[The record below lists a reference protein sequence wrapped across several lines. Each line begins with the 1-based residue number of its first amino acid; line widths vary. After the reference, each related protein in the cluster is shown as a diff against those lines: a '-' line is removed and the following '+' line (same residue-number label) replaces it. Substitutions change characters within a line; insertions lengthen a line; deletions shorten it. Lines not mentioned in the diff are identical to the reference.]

1 MGISRRLML
10 TAAAIGM
17 AFAAAASAAA
27 GEEQTID
34 AFSVWQ
40 ARGHMYKMGEN
51 IGMFVGAL
59 QGPFFIETP
68 EGPVGAG
75 TIICPGIL
83 KVNLEDGSQ
92 TGEGGCIITGEKGA
106 QVFAKWACSG
116 YHLIGCKGEF
126 TLVGGTGRFSGVTGG
141 GPIVVRTT
149 IGKVAVQAGENL
161 AVEAAIGIAFW
172 KGLRY
177 ELP

>member
-1 MGISRRLML
+1 MAITKRLML
-10 TAAAIGM
+10 SAVAVGMAYTAAASP
-17 AFAAAASAAA
+17 AAS
-27 GEEQTID
+27 EETTID

-40 ARGHMYKMGEN
+40 ARGHIFKTGKD
-51 IGMFVGAL
+51 IGMFLGAL
-59 QGPFFIETP
+59 QGPFFVETP

-75 TIICPGIL
+75 TIICPGVL
-83 KVNLEDGSQ
+83 KVNLQDGSQ
-92 TGEGGCIITGEKGA
+92 TGEGGCMITGEKGA
-106 QVFAKWACSG
+106 QVFADWTCSG

-126 TLVGGTGRFSGVTGG
+126 TLRGGTGRFSGVTGG

-149 IGKVAVQAGENL
+149 IGKVAVQASENS

>member
-1 MGISRRLML
+1 MSIFRRLMF

-17 AFAAAASAAA
+17 AATATAVAS
-27 GEEQTID
+27 EEQTID
-34 AFSVWQ
+34 AFSVWH
-40 ARGHMYKMGEN
+40 ARGHVFKMGDN

-75 TIICPGIL
+75 KIICPGL
-83 KVNLEDGSQ
+83 FKVSLEDGSQ
-92 TGEGGCIITGEKGA
+92 TGEGGCLITGEKGA
-106 QVFAKWACSG
+106 QIFANWACSG

-126 TLVGGTGRFSGVTGG
+126 TLNGGTGRFSGITGG

-149 IGKVAVQAGENL
+149 IREIAVQANENPD
-161 AVEAAIGIAFW
+161 VEAAIGIAFW

>member
-1 MGISRRLML
+1 MLISRRLML

-17 AFAAAASAAA
+17 AYAAAASAAA

-40 ARGHMYKMGEN
+40 ARGHMFKMGEN

-59 QGPFFIETP
+59 QGPFFVETP

-75 TIICPGIL
+75 KIICPGL
-83 KVNLEDGSQ
+83 FKVDLEDGSQ
-92 TGEGGCIITGEKGA
+92 TGEGSCLITGEKGA
-106 QVFAKWACSG
+106 QVFANWTCSG
-116 YHLIGCKGEF
+116 YHLIGCKGKF
-126 TLVGGTGRFSGVTGG
+126 TLLGGTGRFSGITGG

-149 IGKVAVQAGENL
+149 IREIAVQADENPD
-161 AVEAAIGIAFW
+161 VETAIGIAFW

>member
-17 AFAAAASAAA
+17 AYAAAASAAA
-27 GEEQTID
+27 SEEQTID

-59 QGPFFIETP
+59 QGPFFVETP

-75 TIICPGIL
+75 TIICPGLL

-92 TGEGGCIITGEKGA
+92 TGEGSCVITGEKGA
-106 QVFAKWACSG
+106 QVFANWTCSG
-116 YHLIGCKGEF
+116 YHLVGCTGKF
-126 TLVGGTGRFSGVTGG
+126 TLTGGTGRFSKVTGG
-141 GPIVVRTT
+141 GPITVRTT
-149 IGKVAVQAGENL
+149 LRKAAVAANRKS
-161 AVEAAIGIAFW
+161 AVETAVGIAFW
-172 KGLRY
+172 KGLTY
-177 ELP
+177 KLP

>member
-1 MGISRRLML
+1 MSISRRLML
-10 TAAAIGM
+10 TAAAIVM
-17 AFAAAASAAA
+17 SYAAAVSAAAS
-27 GEEQTID
+27 EEQTID
-34 AFSVWQ
+34 AFSVWH
-40 ARGHMYKMGEN
+40 ARGHVFKIGEN

-75 TIICPGIL
+75 TIICPGL
-83 KVNLEDGSQ
+83 FKVNLEDGSQ
-92 TGEGGCIITGEKGA
+92 TGEGECMITGQKGE
-106 QVFAKWACSG
+106 QVFAKWTCSG

-126 TLVGGTGRFSGVTGG
+126 TLYGGTGRFSGITGG

-149 IGKVAVQAGENL
+149 IREIAVQANENPD
-161 AVEAAIGIAFW
+161 VEATIGIAFW

>member
-83 KVNLEDGSQ
+83 NRYSPDDIQIRGN
-92 TGEGGCIITGEKGA
+92 
-106 QVFAKWACSG
+106 
-116 YHLIGCKGEF
+116 
-126 TLVGGTGRFSGVTGG
+126 
-141 GPIVVRTT
+141 RTT
-149 IGKVAVQAGENL
+149 VPRQ
-161 AVEAAIGIAFW
+161 
-172 KGLRY
+172 R
-177 ELP
+177 ELYPFRSHPTV

>member
-1 MGISRRLML
+1 MYISRRLML
-10 TAAAIGM
+10 TVAAIGM
-17 AFAAAASAAA
+17 AYTAAASPAA

-40 ARGHMYKMGEN
+40 ARGHMFKMGEN

-92 TGEGGCIITGEKGA
+92 TGEGGCMITGEKGA
-106 QVFAKWACSG
+106 QVFAEWTCSG

-126 TLVGGTGRFSGVTGG
+126 TWDGGTGRFAGVTGG

-149 IGKVAVQAGENL
+149 IREVAVQANGNS

>member
-1 MGISRRLML
+1 MCFSRRLML

-17 AFAAAASAAA
+17 AYAAATSAAA

-83 KVNLEDGSQ
+83 KVDLDDGSQ
-92 TGEGGCIITGEKGA
+92 TGEGGCMITGEKGA
-106 QVFAKWACSG
+106 QVFANWACSG

-149 IGKVAVQAGENL
+149 IGEVVVQASEDP

>member
-17 AFAAAASAAA
+17 AYAAAASAAA

-40 ARGHMYKMGEN
+40 ARGHMFKMGEN

-75 TIICPGIL
+75 TIICPGML

-92 TGEGGCIITGEKGA
+92 TGEGGCMITGEEGA
-106 QVFAKWACSG
+106 KVFAEWTCSG

-126 TLVGGTGRFSGVTGG
+126 TLRGGTGRFSGVTGG
-141 GPIVVRTT
+141 GPIVIRTT